1 MHLLSGGGGSGG
13 EAWTLGIDGETG
25 RLRSWVIGGFELLH
39 APLEAA
45 FWRPPTD
52 NDLGTSKPTG
62 TTVAWLALERGPV
75 RLLNSSLEEVKW
87 DGLESS
93 ALRWCATTEPIA
105 ALHKEP
111 PLVQTCYTVGQ
122 GGEVLVSQTLR
133 RRTSPLPNL
142 PRFGVRFALTGGMRE
157 LEWLGR
163 GPNENY
169 WDRKRGSRL
178 GLHAAPIL
186 NMTVPYLRPQ
196 ENGHREEV
204 SYATVERTDGVKVLL
219 VGLDPSQF
227 GLSAHHFSDDDFGAT
242 NFLLSRHT
250 SDLRPRNETFLH
262 VDRAQQGVGG
272 IDSWGSYETP
282 MAQYTI
288 PYETMSMSFGV
299 AVSSPHTAEREK
311 PHARARR
318 LQSWIQ
324 AVAGAA
330 AQG

>member
-1 MHLLSGGGGSGG
+1 VRFVLRDATALLPAGHEVAWDQFELDWRAGTVEAASRPVSDELAITHTETTGMHLLSGGGGSGG
-13 EAWTLGIDGETG
+13 EAWTLGIDRETG

-196 ENGHREEV
+196 EC
-204 SYATVERTDGVKVLL
+204 
-219 VGLDPSQF
+219 
-227 GLSAHHFSDDDFGAT
+227 LSPTTPAC
-242 NFLLSRHT
+242 
-250 SDLRPRNETFLH
+250 RPVTH
-262 VDRAQQGVGG
+262 
-272 IDSWGSYETP
+272 
-282 MAQYTI
+282 
-288 PYETMSMSFGV
+288 
-299 AVSSPHTAEREK
+299 
-311 PHARARR
+311 
-318 LQSWIQ
+318 
-324 AVAGAA
+324 
-330 AQG
+330 